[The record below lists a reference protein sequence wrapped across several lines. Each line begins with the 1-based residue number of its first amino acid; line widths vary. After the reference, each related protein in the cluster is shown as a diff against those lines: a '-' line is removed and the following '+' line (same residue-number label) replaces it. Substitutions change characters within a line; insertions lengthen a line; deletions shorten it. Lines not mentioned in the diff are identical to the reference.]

1 MDRFLV
7 LFLRLCAITLGFILA
22 TIASAVAMGFLTQI
36 ITPQE
41 ASHLANS
48 PWSIGLIV
56 GFLVAAAFA
65 GYIAFIPAMAVILFA
80 EVTRKRDW
88 LFYTLAGG
96 IIALIVPFA
105 GAAMTGATD
114 RSVNTLVMIAVSGMI
129 GGLTYWLFAGSRAGN
144 WLPPQRQN
152 TVNAPPSEES

>member
-65 GYIAFIPAMAVILFA
+65 GYVAYIPAMAVILFA
-80 EVTRKRDW
+80 EITRKRDW

-96 IIALIVPFA
+96 IIALVVPFV
-105 GAAMTGATD
+105 GATMTGATD

-144 WLPPQRQN
+144 WLPPRE
-152 TVNAPPSEES
+152 TARP